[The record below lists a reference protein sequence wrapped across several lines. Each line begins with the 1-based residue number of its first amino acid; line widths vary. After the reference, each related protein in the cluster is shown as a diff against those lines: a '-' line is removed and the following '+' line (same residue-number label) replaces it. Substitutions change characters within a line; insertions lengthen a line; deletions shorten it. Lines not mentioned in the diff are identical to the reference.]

1 MKQQILFWVHISF
14 CLLLSSSVFGQVGI
28 NTKSPASSLDV
39 MSTNI
44 TSNVDGIQ
52 APRLTLSQLT
62 NKGDALYGA
71 DQLGTIIY
79 ITDVSTGNKIG
90 QRVNITLPGYYFF
103 NGSVWIKLGVHDY
116 KTVLG
121 RVKNSFQTSDHDGWY
136 LLDGRAISA
145 FSSNVQTAAKSL
157 GFATTLPDGRDRVL
171 KSKTGTEALGSVGGS
186 NTKTITRENL
196 PNISLS
202 STLSA
207 TTSSN
212 GAHTHSFSA
221 TSSDNGGHTHT
232 LSATS
237 ASVGHQHS
245 LSLTS
250 TNTAHTHSFSATS
263 TSNGAHVHGYNQA
276 TRANTT
282 KDSGGYSADF
292 NMKSAQVTRTTAT
305 AGAHTHTF
313 SGTSASGGAAHTH
326 TVSGTV
332 ASGGAAHAHTFSGT
346 SASGGAAHTHAFSG
360 TSATDGAAHTHAV
373 TGTVAVPVKGSS
385 LVLDNKSAY
394 YVVNTF
400 VYLGV

>member
-14 CLLLSSSVFGQVGI
+14 SLLLSSSVFGQVGI
-28 NTKSPASSLDV
+28 NTKSPASTLDV
-39 MSTNI
+39 MSTNV
-44 TSNVDGIQ
+44 TSNIDGIQ

-62 NKGDALYGA
+62 NKGDVLYGA
-71 DQLGTIIY
+71 DQVGTIVY
-79 ITDVSTGNKIG
+79 ITDASTGNKTG
-90 QRVNITLPGYYFF
+90 QRANITLPGYYFF

-136 LLDGRAISA
+136 LLDGRAITA
-145 FSSNVQTAAKSL
+145 FPANVQTAAKSL
-157 GFATTLPDGRDRVL
+157 GFATALPDSRDRVL
-171 KSKTGTEALGSVGGS
+171 KSKTGAETLGSIGGS
-186 NTKTITRENL
+186 NVKTITRENL

-202 STLSA
+202 STINT

-212 GAHTHSFSA
+212 GAHTHTFSA

-250 TNTAHTHSFSATS
+250 TNTAHTHTFSATS
-263 TSNGAHVHGYNQA
+263 TNNGAHVHGYNQP

-282 KDSGGYSADF
+282 KDSGGYSSDF
-292 NMKSAQVTRTTAT
+292 NMKSGQVTRTTAT

-332 ASGGAAHAHTFSGT
+332 ANGGAAHTHAFSGT
-346 SASGGAAHTHAFSG
+346 SASGGAAHTHTFSG
-360 TSATDGAAHTHAV
+360 TSASDGAAHTHAL
-373 TGTVAVPVKGSS
+373 TGTVAVPIKGNS
-385 LVLDNKSAY
+385 LALDNKSAY